1 MTCIETRVED
11 LKSIDQE
18 KTTVRLFCGDNPARQ
33 FEAGQQRGGNY
44 SCLCGIHSK
53 DHQNLEGSFVRETL
67 TLEDRKLQCVK
78 GRLWKR
84 VEEDGIT
91 NPYKNLRK
99 DDLIDELEGRGI
111 DTSDMKK
118 ADLEEELEEL
128 IHGIIRPPALMIGNS
143 TNTILPILQQYEIP
157 PCEPLHDITNVVLNL
172 VTELPYHVDTKV
184 KCDFEKFA
192 KETVSD
198 KTQLKGSDARLYIIK
213 LNMFVHKMLEN
224 NKVSKDVVNM
234 VDALVDI
241 ISTAYTPYNNRT
253 PRLILRLF
261 NQCFIFAVLCKSV
274 IGIPKKMTPRKFY
287 GTHWHTLVTH
297 FPETQRIFNLRSV
310 LVEKEERSFGT
321 LRSISL
327 STTNRRAENVVDNA
341 ILRFNAQQKDGM
353 KEDSFQR
360 QDTSIRHQAK
370 LLPPRPN
377 SSFTKQQ
384 IAYRPYLFQ
393 CHMQRVADFMEPGEG
408 VWWKSHQNR
417 VEFLDGPDEA
427 EFKDAGPQLHY
438 FRSSNLKLEQRAV
451 KDCWQH
457 LIQKYKE
464 DSSCLPLPR
473 LKIYNSQGKSMIV
486 EGNSF

>member
-1 MTCIETRVED
+1 MTYIETRVED

-18 KTTVRLFCGDNPARQ
+18 KTTVRLFYGDNPARQ
-33 FEAGQQRGGNY
+33 FEAGQQRTTKGWELQLPLWNTFKRPSELGGQ
-44 SCLCGIHSK
+44 LCTR
-53 DHQNLEGSFVRETL
+53 D

-91 NPYKNLRK
+91 NPYKILRK

-143 TNTILPILQQYEIP
+143 TNTILSILQQYEIP

-224 NKVSKDVVNM
+224 KKVSEDVVSM
-234 VDALVDI
+234 VHTLVDI

-253 PRLILRLF
+253 PRLILRMF
-261 NQCFIFAVLCKSV
+261 NQCFIFAV
-274 IGIPKKMTPRKFY
+274 IGIPKK
-287 GTHWHTLVTH
+287 
-297 FPETQRIFNLRSV
+297 
-310 LVEKEERSFGT
+310 
-321 LRSISL
+321 
-327 STTNRRAENVVDNA
+327 
-341 ILRFNAQQKDGM
+341 
-353 KEDSFQR
+353 
-360 QDTSIRHQAK
+360 
-370 LLPPRPN
+370 
-377 SSFTKQQ
+377 
-384 IAYRPYLFQ
+384 
-393 CHMQRVADFMEPGEG
+393 
-408 VWWKSHQNR
+408 
-417 VEFLDGPDEA
+417 
-427 EFKDAGPQLHY
+427 
-438 FRSSNLKLEQRAV
+438 
-451 KDCWQH
+451 
-457 LIQKYKE
+457 
-464 DSSCLPLPR
+464 
-473 LKIYNSQGKSMIV
+473 
-486 EGNSF
+486 